1 VATSLSFA
9 SRILTYRG
17 NGDKHDQ
24 LPWDMTEPRLEEEA
38 QVCNNMAAA
47 LNHGCVVEKTKA
59 LSSIGRGGGSGGG
72 EGDVS
77 IYCGVSVLLMHLI
90 KTHY

>member
-1 VATSLSFA
+1 MQIKFCEEPIRLQQSSDLD
-9 SRILTYRG
+9 R
-17 NGDKHDQ
+17 
-24 LPWDMTEPRLEEEA
+24 WDMTEPRLEEEA

-77 IYCGVSVLLMHLI
+77 IYCGVSVLLMRLI
-90 KTHY
+90 KTYY